1 QSASERSGRLRF
13 FQPCHAGEFRVRLLP
28 TSTFCWKLDHCWL
41 CRFPGYKLLQDS
53 CRNRVEV
60 LEMLLLAKFPE
71 VSVRGHD
78 SRRLVLK
85 GYGKIG
91 CVEAVVVEFS
101 C

>member
-1 QSASERSGRLRF
+1 
-13 FQPCHAGEFRVRLLP
+13 
-28 TSTFCWKLDHCWL
+28 
-41 CRFPGYKLLQDS
+41 
-53 CRNRVEV
+53 
-60 LEMLLLAKFPE
+60 MLLLAKVPE

-91 CVEAVVVEFS
+91 CVEDVVVEFS